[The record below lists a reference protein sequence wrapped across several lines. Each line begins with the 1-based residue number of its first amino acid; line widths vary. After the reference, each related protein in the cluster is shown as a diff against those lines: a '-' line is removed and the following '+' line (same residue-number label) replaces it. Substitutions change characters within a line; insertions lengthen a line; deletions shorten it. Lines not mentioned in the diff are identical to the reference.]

1 MASMFGAAR
10 SQSPQPAMLIQ
21 VQVLRALA
29 AGCIALHHAQWDAE
43 ALQSRSGH
51 AFHAWNPIPWSA
63 GVDIFF
69 VISGLIMVHTSRRLF
84 AKPGGPRLFLTRR
97 IARIV
102 PLYWATITLYV
113 GMELLAPS
121 YLNQNYI
128 APWFVAASYLFI
140 PAARPDSIVQPV
152 YELGWT
158 LNYEMLFYLL
168 FAVAIMLPLRWAAA
182 ALLAT
187 LAALVIVGQ
196 IEAPLPEPF
205 AFWTNPILIEFAFG
219 VTIGLMCVSGIRLRG
234 LVRAGLV
241 VTGLAALLLA
251 ATFPKA
257 TWELRPLVYGLPAA
271 LIVGAA
277 ALATSS
283 SRRDSKL
290 ARWGAAAGDASFALY
305 LLHPFVIR
313 LMRGVFWKT
322 GLAVHFGPL
331 VFVVMALAA
340 SFGVALISYRWFEKP
355 LTHYTRCLLG
365 AVGDGNPPVRPAVP
379 AASATDHTAE
389 PTLLECAIQVKSD
402 Q

>member
-1 MASMFGAAR
+1 MASMSGAAS
-10 SQSPQPAMLIQ
+10 SQSSQPAILIQ

-43 ALQSRSGH
+43 TLQSRSGH
-51 AFHAWNPIPWSA
+51 SFQAWNPIPWSA

-69 VISGLIMVHTSRRLF
+69 VISGLIMVHTSQRLF
-84 AKPGGPRLFLTRR
+84 AKPGGARLFLTRR

-113 GMELLAPS
+113 GMELLAS
-121 YLNQNYI
+121 SHLNQTYI
-128 APWFVAASYLFI
+128 APWFVTASYLFI

-168 FAVAIMLPLRWAAA
+168 FAVAIMLPLRWASA

-196 IEAPLPEPF
+196 IAAPLPEPF
-205 AFWTNPILIEFAFG
+205 AFWTNPIVIEFAFG
-219 VTIGLMCVSGIRLRG
+219 AMIGLMCVSGIRLRG

-241 VTGLAALLLA
+241 VTGLAALLFA

-277 ALATSS
+277 ALATSRS
-283 SRRDSKL
+283 GRDG
-290 ARWGAAAGDASFALY
+290 AFTRWAAAAGDASFALY

-322 GLAVHFGPL
+322 GLAIHFGPL
-331 VFVVMALAA
+331 LFVVMALAA

-365 AVGDGNPPVRPAVP
+365 AGGDGIPPMRPAGP
-379 AASATDHTAE
+379 AASVTDLEAE
-389 PTLLECAIQVKSD
+389 PALLKCATQAKSD